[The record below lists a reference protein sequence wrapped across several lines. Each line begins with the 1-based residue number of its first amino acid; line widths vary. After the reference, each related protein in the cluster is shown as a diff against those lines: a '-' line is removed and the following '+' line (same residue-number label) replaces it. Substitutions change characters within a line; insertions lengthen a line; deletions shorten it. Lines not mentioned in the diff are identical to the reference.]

1 MKTTYI
7 IKMFKE
13 THLNN
18 IKLSTLYILIGFMA
32 LSCTKVLEGN
42 YTWDSFIQEA
52 SNRGETFF
60 AEATA
65 PNGFIAF
72 GSSNDS
78 QWGANSM
85 ATRQCSENSGQV
97 CQVTRTT
104 SK

>member
-1 MKTTYI
+1 MKTTYL
-7 IKMFKE
+7 IKKFRE
-13 THLNN
+13 TYLSD
-18 IKLSTLYILIGFMA
+18 IKLSIFYILISFMT

-52 SNRGETFF
+52 SSRGETFF

-78 QWGANSM
+78 QWAASSM
-85 ATRQCSENSGQV
+85 STRICSESSGQV
-97 CQVTRTT
+97 CQVTRTS

>member
-1 MKTTYI
+1 MTIFISQKFWKILLKKKTKIITYSI
-7 IKMFKE
+7 
-13 THLNN
+13 
-18 IKLSTLYILIGFMA
+18 LSLLIT
-32 LSCTKVLEGN
+32 SCTFVLYGV
-42 YTWDSFIQEA
+42 YTLDSFIQEA
-52 SNRGETFF
+52 SSRGETFF

-85 ATRQCSENSGQV
+85 ATRHCSENSGQV

>member
-1 MKTTYI
+1 MTIFISQKFWKILLKKKPKI
-7 IKMFKE
+7 I
-13 THLNN
+13 
-18 IKLSTLYILIGFMA
+18 IYSILSLLIT
-32 LSCTKVLEGN
+32 SCTFVLDGV

-52 SNRGETFF
+52 SSRGETFF

-78 QWGANSM
+78 QWAANSM
-85 ATRQCSENSGQV
+85 STRICSENSGQV

>member
-1 MKTTYI
+1 
-7 IKMFKE
+7 
-13 THLNN
+13 
-18 IKLSTLYILIGFMA
+18 MA

-85 ATRQCSENSGQV
+85 ATRHCSENSGQV